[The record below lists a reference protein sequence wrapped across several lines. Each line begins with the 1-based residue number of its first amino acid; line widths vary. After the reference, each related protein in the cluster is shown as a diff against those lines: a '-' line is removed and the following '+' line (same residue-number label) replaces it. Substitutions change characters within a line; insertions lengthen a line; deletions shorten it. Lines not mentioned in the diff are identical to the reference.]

1 MSENKGLFKCYCSD
15 FVYGFGRFIV
25 ITTSQYCENH
35 KDMIAEVFILGF
47 DTAGLFQ
54 GNQIKYEY
62 RIGDEKLVNF
72 NLAYMENEAQNR
84 ARYLIFNFQQEK
96 YKQTKDIDYLRRD
109 FEFKECR
116 RNSIISLKSTHGYE
130 KELRQITKWTINDE
144 LREYIE
150 LILSFPKLSIEPY
163 NP

>member
-15 FVYGFGRFIV
+15 LVYGFGRFII

-35 KDMIAEVFILGF
+35 KDIIAEVFVLGF
-47 DTAGLFQ
+47 DAAGLFQ

-62 RIGDEKLVNF
+62 RMGDEKLVNF
-72 NLAYMENEAQNR
+72 DLAYMENEAQNQ
-84 ARYLIFNFQQEK
+84 ARKLIFDFQQGK

-116 RNSIISLKSTHGYE
+116 RNSIISLKNTHGYE
-130 KELRQITKWTINDE
+130 KELKQITKWTINDE
-144 LREYIE
+144 LREYIQ
-150 LILSFPKLSIEPY
+150 LILSFPKLSIETYHP
-163 NP
+163 